1 MANAKTETIQIS
13 DRDWMVIKKY
23 KNGAVE
29 KRLVKDKI
37 DIWMIGNTG
46 MRNPWRIPEGFN
58 IYVESDQVGYLRT
71 PAEQQ
76 KFKRLLACKGVIGG
90 DPNKDKDA
98 SITRKYRLV
107 FGKYGFTYPKV
118 TSKDVFIQDDLGPID
133 AITPL
138 GNLFYNARTRAM
150 QQECFLRG
158 LMVPMEEIDAT
169 TSFSPLLWTLQVMLK
184 MYSMVRDYRLS
195 FIEFAVCVQTS
206 NPLNNIS
213 DVCNRII
220 EIRGNRRNACDHNS
234 FDEKLIHDE
243 WTHYCKE
250 EKNFREYA
258 DVNIRYLKTSGVIK
272 EAGTGITLDPQY
284 LQLIQSIAKNAL
296 SRKSKLERYLELCN
310 GAPLMIASD
319 E

>member
-1 MANAKTETIQIS
+1 MANAKTETIKIS
-13 DRDWMVIKKY
+13 DTDWMIIKNY

-46 MRNPWRIPEGFN
+46 MRNPWRIPEGFK
-58 IYVESDQVGYLRT
+58 IYVESNQVGHLRT

-76 KFKRLLACKGVIGG
+76 QFKRLLAYKGVIGG

-107 FGKYGFTYPKV
+107 FGKYGFTYPEV
-118 TSKDVFIQDDLGPID
+118 TSKFGFSQEELGPVD

-138 GNLFYNARTRAM
+138 GNVFYNANTKAM

-158 LMVPMEEIDAT
+158 LMVPMEEIDTT

-195 FIEFAVCVQTS
+195 FIEFAICVQTS

-213 DVCNRII
+213 AVCNRIV
-220 EIRGNRRNACDHNS
+220 EIRESRRNAEDTDAY
-234 FDEKLIHDE
+234 DENLIHEE
-243 WTHYCKE
+243 WAHYCKA

-258 DVNIRYLKTSGVIK
+258 DMNIRYLKTTGVIK
-272 EAGTGITLDPQY
+272 EAGNGITLDPQY
-284 LQLIQSIAKNAL
+284 LPLIQSISQHAI
-296 SRKSKLERYLELCN
+296 SKKTRLERYRELCN
-310 GAPLMIASD
+310 GSPLVISGED
-319 E
+319 